1 MYIDQAENEIHKMLL
16 IARKKQKEREKYKNS
31 ANDENQTPIRVH
43 GQLETLKEPS
53 LEELMKTKTL

>member
-1 MYIDQAENEIHKMLL
+1 MLL

-43 GQLETLKEPS
+43 G
-53 LEELMKTKTL
+53 